1 MKLSAWVNKLVLQ
14 SKQTLQK
21 SNLQKETV
29 PKNFY
34 LKIGTWFK
42 ICLAAQLD
50 RLRTR
55 SPFFQ
60 YVPQTEN
67 IFRK

>member
-1 MKLSAWVNKLVLQ
+1 MKLSAWVNKLGLQ
-14 SKQTLQK
+14 TKQALQK
-21 SNLQKETV
+21 AT
-29 PKNFY
+29 FR
-34 LKIGTWFK
+34 KIGTWFK

-55 SPFFQ
+55 NPFFQ